1 MRLLKLA
8 RGTGPL
14 LRAVCVIALA
24 AWASGLARADA
35 NTAAA
40 AYFRNLERLNYDTAA
55 RATTTARGDTLVQ
68 GVYRLEDTAT
78 GRLIA
83 LITERG
89 DLKGDSSGW
98 SRVGPDG
105 PVGLTEI
112 EAAQLRAEV
121 MRSVAWDRL
130 IPVRYGD
137 GGGRHLILISAVN
150 CPYCQR
156 MEANLAKWAASLN
169 TTFYVLPSSLTPLDV
184 DGADQ
189 RTWRQATALWCA
201 ADAGASWKRFWA
213 THQVPSTPRC
223 ALEPAAAQRLFH
235 NFGTVMAS
243 IGAKVR
249 GTPALIREDGVN
261 FGVPPDFDRD
271 YAVSTYG
278 PAGLPPK
285 AAPHDPNAAFVW
297 LTAAPK

>member
-1 MRLLKLA
+1 MRLLKHAHLL
-8 RGTGPL
+8 GPL
-14 LRAVCVIALA
+14 VRATAAISLA
-24 AWASGLARADA
+24 AFACGFAQADA
-35 NTAAA
+35 STAAA
-40 AYFRNLERLNYDTAA
+40 AYFKNLERLNYDTAA

-68 GVYRLEDTAT
+68 GVYRLEDTST
-78 GRLIA
+78 GRLVA

-98 SRVGPDG
+98 SRVGPEG
-105 PVGLTEI
+105 PVELTDA
-112 EAAQLRAEV
+112 EATQLRAEV

-137 GGGRHLILISAVN
+137 GGGRRLVLISAVN

-156 MEANLAKWAASLN
+156 METSLTKWAASLN

-184 DGADQ
+184 DGPDQ

-201 ADAGASWKRFWA
+201 ADSGASWKRFWA
-213 THQVPSTPRC
+213 THQVPNPHGC
-223 ALEPAAAQRLFH
+223 ALEPTAAQRLFR

-261 FGVPPDFDRD
+261 FSVPPDFDRD
-271 YAVSTYG
+271 YALATYG
-278 PAGLPPK
+278 PAGLPPS
-285 AAPHDPNAAFVW
+285 AASRDPNAVFDW
-297 LTAAPK
+297 LTAGSK